1 MMNIDLKGMK
11 SSYSKNLIANSA
23 AQLAEQAGEIEQVAS
38 KDYKDLQKVQKA
50 MVETAENTAK
60 TNIKLNEI
68 VENQNDY
75 ICLLKEQLS
84 AQKRQIEVDEQQLSI
99 LKNIFASEQDG
110 VTAEKEIMNLIQAQI
125 DSSHPLWDYVKDK
138 AGDVAVA
145 GITAGAPVIF
155 TAVKAFLASKGIN
168 LL

>member
-1 MMNIDLKGMK
+1 MNILK
-11 SSYSKNLIANSA
+11 
-23 AQLAEQAGEIEQVAS
+23 
-38 KDYKDLQKVQKA
+38 D
-50 MVETAENTAK
+50 
-60 TNIKLNEI
+60 
-68 VENQNDY
+68 
-75 ICLLKEQLS
+75 
-84 AQKRQIEVDEQQLSI
+84 
-99 LKNIFASEQDG
+99 IFASEQDG
-110 VTAEKEIMNLIQAQI
+110 VTAEKEIMNLIQTQI